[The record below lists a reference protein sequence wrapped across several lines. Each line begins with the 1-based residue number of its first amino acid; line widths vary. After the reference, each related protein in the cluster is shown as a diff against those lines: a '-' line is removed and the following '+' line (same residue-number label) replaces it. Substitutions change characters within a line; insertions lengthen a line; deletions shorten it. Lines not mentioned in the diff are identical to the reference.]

1 SGNTNQKRT
10 IPCATSCRRSW
21 SRDDVPELDAHRSAR
36 RRQARKGVLRMEHLP
51 NSVRS
56 PAVSVNTDVEL
67 EIRRLVDRMVSE
79 APAGEVFRWVEAKWE
94 KALFRRVLEAT
105 HGNQLKASELMGI
118 TRTTVKRKLD
128 LHGL

>member
-1 SGNTNQKRT
+1 
-10 IPCATSCRRSW
+10 
-21 SRDDVPELDAHRSAR
+21 
-36 RRQARKGVLRMEHLP
+36 MEHLP

-118 TRTTVKRKLD
+118 TRTTVKRKMD